1 MEVIGF
7 VMLHNGEHLEDKWF
21 ELETLP
27 ELDIAWSL
35 FSQHGGHCMWRKC
48 KWSYGIF
55 RLHFY
60 LCLCYGFD
68 QHFCIRHPWAVPC
81 VL

>member
-7 VMLHNGEHLEDKWF
+7 VMLHNDEHLEEKWF

-27 ELDIAWSL
+27 ELVIAWSL

-48 KWSYGIF
+48 K
-55 RLHFY
+55 
-60 LCLCYGFD
+60 
-68 QHFCIRHPWAVPC
+68 
-81 VL
+81 

>member
-1 MEVIGF
+1 
-7 VMLHNGEHLEDKWF
+7 
-21 ELETLP
+21 
-27 ELDIAWSL
+27 
-35 FSQHGGHCMWRKC
+35 MWRKC

-55 RLHFY
+55 HLHFY
-60 LCLCYGFD
+60 LCYGFD